1 MNQRKN
7 YLKNSNLFSIMQT
20 ASLIVRSAHVS
31 ITASIMEEVFA
42 QHGTISHVDTAEKNG
57 PKGHYK
63 QFVIHYSEIC
73 PGRASQDFWRR
84 IQMKEVVSVVYNAKE
99 NFVKVCL
106 HDGPQKSAPS
116 SAKEEDAWNTAS
128 AVITIVENP
137 TKMAPAAKAPAPMPV
152 QVPAKAEAPLTSV
165 EKNRRKQISVAM
177 DSFQEDMKKHY
188 DAAYEKA
195 LSEETSRPKSS
206 QAIEKNRQTQLAAST
221 KKAEEEVEKMQ
232 KLYDNMTNVE
242 QIDAFKSLKEA
253 TKAMILKK
261 VKSDAVLSVAK
272 DETKAIPIP
281 SIVSVSAVESE
292 ETKPTGEEKEDKDD
306 DDEEEEE
313 DERMFF
319 LHATIDSLMGGSNSS
334 CERSSESRSSGRQQN
349 GRRHISN
356 EEIVERLF
364 PTPVKRISCNYFD
377 VDAPTEVARA
387 IDYGPAILPPSIK
400 ERRKRRQEEK
410 ERNAAAAAAA
420 AAAIMEQG
428 QDQEQDQGQDQEQHQ
443 DEAPPKA

>member
-1 MNQRKN
+1 
-7 YLKNSNLFSIMQT
+7 MQT

-261 VKSDAVLSVAK
+261 VKSDAVLSVAN

-292 ETKPTGEEKEDKDD
+292 ETKPTGEEKEEEE
-306 DDEEEEE
+306 EEEEE
-313 DERMFF
+313 DRVTFI
-319 LHATIDSLMGGSNSS
+319 LHATIESLMGGSNSS
-334 CERSSESRSSGRQQN
+334 RQLSPSRSSGRQQN

-364 PTPVKRISCNYFD
+364 PTPVKQISCNYFD

-420 AAAIMEQG
+420 AAIMEQG

>member
-1 MNQRKN
+1 
-7 YLKNSNLFSIMQT
+7 
-20 ASLIVRSAHVS
+20 
-31 ITASIMEEVFA
+31 MEDVFA
-42 QHGTISHVDTAEKNG
+42 QHGRISHVDAAEKNG

-73 PGRASQDFWRR
+73 TTGRASEDFWRR
-84 IQMKEVVSVVYNAKE
+84 IHIKEVVSVVYNAKE

-106 HDGPQKSAPS
+106 HDGPQKSVPF
-116 SAKEEDAWNTAS
+116 SAREEDAWNTAS

-137 TKMAPAAKAPAPMPV
+137 TKAPAPVPVQVQVQV

-188 DAAYEKA
+188 DAAYAKA
-195 LSEETSRPKSS
+195 HDDESSRPKSS

-221 KKAEEEVEKMQ
+221 QKAEEEVEKMQ
-232 KLYDNMTNVE
+232 RAYDNMTYVE

-261 VKSDAVLSVAK
+261 VKSDAVLAVAG
-272 DETKAIPIP
+272 DENKAIPIP

-292 ETKPTGEEKEDKDD
+292 ETKPTGEEKEDED
-306 DDEEEEE
+306 DDEEEE
-313 DERMFF
+313 DRVMFF
-319 LHATIDSLMGGSNSS
+319 LHATIDSLMGGSKSS
-334 CERSSESRSSGRQQN
+334 CEQSSASKSSGRKQN

-364 PTPVKRISCNYFD
+364 PTPVKNLSSCYFD
-377 VDAPTEVARA
+377 VDEPTEVARA

-400 ERRKRRQEEK
+400 ERRRRRQEEK
-410 ERNAAAAAAA
+410 ERNAAAI
-420 AAAIMEQG
+420 IME
-428 QDQEQDQGQDQEQHQ
+428 QEQDQDQ
-443 DEAPPKA
+443 EAPPKA